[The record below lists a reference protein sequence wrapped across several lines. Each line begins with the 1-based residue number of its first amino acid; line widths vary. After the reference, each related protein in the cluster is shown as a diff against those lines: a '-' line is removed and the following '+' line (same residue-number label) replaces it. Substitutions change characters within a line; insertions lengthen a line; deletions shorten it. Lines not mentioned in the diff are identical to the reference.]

1 MEEIKLRPVILRNYM
16 VNDVFQIG
24 LLPARCWNISFVFYS
39 FGYGLYTIVGNE
51 TKKMNLP
58 LFIE

>member
-1 MEEIKLRPVILRNYM
+1 M

-24 LLPARCWNISFVFYS
+24 LLPARCHREATFNPFYSWNISFVFYS

-51 TKKMNLP
+51 TKKINLP
-58 LFIE
+58 LYIE

>member
-1 MEEIKLRPVILRNYM
+1 M

-39 FGYGLYTIVGNE
+39 FGYGLYTIIGNE
-51 TKKMNLP
+51 TKKINLP
-58 LFIE
+58 LFIK